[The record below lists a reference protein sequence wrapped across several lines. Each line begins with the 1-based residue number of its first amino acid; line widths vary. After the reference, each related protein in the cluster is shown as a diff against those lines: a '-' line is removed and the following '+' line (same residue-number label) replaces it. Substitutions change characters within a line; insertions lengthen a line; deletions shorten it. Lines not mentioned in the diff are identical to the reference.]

1 MIDVIIVI
9 VLILGIIISVVGLK
23 KQNKSFK
30 YIGFIFIILCLI
42 YIVPQFLEGF
52 INGALAPNIIRVFV
66 P

>member
-1 MIDVIIVI
+1 MIDIIISI
-9 VLILGIIISVVGLK
+9 VLVLGIIISVIGCK

-30 YIGFIFIILCLI
+30 YIGLIFIILCLI

-52 INGALAPNIIRVFV
+52 INGTLAPNIIRVFV